1 LTVGVQT
8 MVALVA
14 VVVLAAVLRSFRL
27 TARSLWFDE
36 AWSVSL
42 TRMPLGRSS
51 REVYGACP
59 RGIS

>member
-1 LTVGVQT
+1 
-8 MVALVA
+8 MVVLVA
-14 VVVLAAVLRSFRL
+14 VVVLAAVLRGFHL